1 MGKILDAMRA
11 RFQTRSIPKTPR
23 GQFNA
28 LMRKEKGNTA
38 RVAERLG
45 VSRRTVQR
53 YVKGE
58 RNIAKSRPEILDR
71 LQKEAAK
78 DHQPRVT
85 AKAQAEAS
93 DRGVLIETRARFG
106 FTSSAGST
114 DDPRMRRLTQELPTD
129 LIPQVF
135 DALRAGDEELLQQL
149 IAQGLGEKYFRE
161 PGTAAL
167 QELDVEFTDIDYIE
181 LDYNR

>member
-1 MGKILDAMRA
+1 MGKLVDAMRA
-11 RFQTRSIPKTPR
+11 RFQTRNAPKTAR

-38 RVAERLG
+38 KVAERLG

-58 RNIAKSRPEILDR
+58 RKIANSKPEILDR

-85 AKAQAEAS
+85 ARAQKEAQQ
-93 DRGVLIETRARFG
+93 RGMTIETRARFG
-106 FTSSAGST
+106 FTADAGST
-114 DDPRMRRLTQELPTD
+114 DDPRMRRLTEEVPD
-129 LIPQVF
+129 HLIPQVF
-135 DALRAGDEELLQQL
+135 DALRAGDEDELNRLL
-149 IAQGLGEKYFRE
+149 GQGLAEEYFRT
-161 PGTAAL
+161 PGTDA
-167 QELDVEFTDIDYIE
+167 ERLDVEFTDIDYVE
-181 LDYNR
+181 LDLR

>member
-1 MGKILDAMRA
+1 MGKIIDAMRA
-11 RFQTRSIPKTPR
+11 RFQTRSIPKTAK

-58 RNIAKSRPEILDR
+58 RNINKTKPEILDR

-85 AKAQAEAS
+85 ARAQKEAQQ
-93 DRGVLIETRARFG
+93 RGMTIETRARFG
-106 FTSSAGST
+106 FKSDAGST
-114 DDPRMRRLTQELPTD
+114 DDPRMRRLTEEVPD
-129 LIPQVF
+129 HLIPEVF
-135 DALRAGDEELLQQL
+135 EALRAGDEDRLAQLLG
-149 IAQGLGEKYFRE
+149 QGLAEEYFRT
-161 PGTAAL
+161 PGTDA
-167 QELDVEFTDIDYIE
+167 EDLDVEFGDIDYIE
-181 LDYNR
+181 LDYR

>member
-1 MGKILDAMRA
+1 MGKIIDAMRA
-11 RFQTRSIPKTPR
+11 RFQTRSTPKTPR

-38 RVAERLG
+38 KVAERLG

-58 RNIAKSRPEILDR
+58 RNIARSKPEILDR

-85 AKAQAEAS
+85 ARAQKEAQQ
-93 DRGVLIETRARFG
+93 RGLFIETRARFG
-106 FTSSAGST
+106 FTSDAGST
-114 DDPRMRRLTQELPTD
+114 DDPRMRRLTEEVPD
-129 LIPQVF
+129 HLIPQVF
-135 DALRAGDEELLQQL
+135 EALRQGDENELQKLL
-149 IAQGLGEKYFRE
+149 GQGLAEEYFRT
-161 PGTAAL
+161 PGTDA
-167 QELDVEFTDIDYIE
+167 ERLDVEFTDIDYIE

>member
-1 MGKILDAMRA
+1 MGKIIDAMRA
-11 RFQTRSIPKTPR
+11 RFQTRSTPKTAR

-38 RVAERLG
+38 KVAERLG

-58 RNIAKSRPEILDR
+58 RNIAKSKPEILDR

-85 AKAQAEAS
+85 ARAQKEAQ
-93 DRGVLIETRARFG
+93 RQGMTIETRARFG
-106 FTSSAGST
+106 FTSDAGST
-114 DDPRMRRLTQELPTD
+114 DDPRMRRLTEDVPSD
-129 LIPQVF
+129 LIPKVF
-135 DALRAGDEELLQQL
+135 EALRDNDEDRLAELLG
-149 IAQGLGEKYFRE
+149 QGLAEEYFRT
-161 PGTAAL
+161 PGTEAA
-167 QELDVEFTDIDYIE
+167 ELDVEFTDIDYIE
-181 LDYNR
+181 LDLR

>member
-1 MGKILDAMRA
+1 MGKIVSAMRE
-11 RFQTRSIPKTPR
+11 RFQTRGTAKTAR

-58 RNIAKSRPEILDR
+58 RNVAKSRPEILDR

-85 AKAQAEAS
+85 ARAQKEAQQ
-93 DRGVLIETRARFG
+93 RGLTIETRAKFG
-106 FTSSAGST
+106 FTSDAGST
-114 DDPRMRRLTQELPTD
+114 DDPRERRLTEDVPEH
-129 LIPQVF
+129 LIPDVF
-135 DALRAGDEELLQQL
+135 EALRNNDEDRLAELLG
-149 IAQGLGEKYFRE
+149 QGLAEEYFRT
-161 PGTAAL
+161 PGTDA
-167 QELDVEFTDIDYIE
+167 ERLDVTFTDIDYIE
-181 LDYNR
+181 LDYR